1 MTSAPDP
8 YARLALLL
16 RELRTANNMTQV
28 DLAEKLK
35 KPQSYVSKYEANER
49 RLDLVEVREICVALG
64 SSLET
69 VVRLFEVAD
78 EA

>member
-1 MTSAPDP
+1 
-8 YARLALLL
+8 
-16 RELRTANNMTQV
+16 MTQV